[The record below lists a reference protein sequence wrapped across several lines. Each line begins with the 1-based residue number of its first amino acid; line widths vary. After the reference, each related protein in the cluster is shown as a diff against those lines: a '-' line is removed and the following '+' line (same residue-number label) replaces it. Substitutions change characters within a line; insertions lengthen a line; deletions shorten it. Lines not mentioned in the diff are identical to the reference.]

1 MKQKVLPKIREQD
14 MNTNTLLKKF
24 AEFITRLQA
33 QRANELSHH
42 LNEDLKA
49 FVETLK
55 TSAPR
60 NKITFIDV
68 NESNQTLTWHNAAEL
83 CRKLKE
89 NCAIHYQNAAEAL
102 QDQQNGVDTEFDP
115 YRMESEADE
124 MNAELETIL
133 SNVLKAVES
142 RMNKE
147 PAVAA

>member
-1 MKQKVLPKIREQD
+1 
-14 MNTNTLLKKF
+14 MNTNNLLIKF

-33 QRANELSHH
+33 QCANELSHH

-55 TSAPR
+55 TAAPR
-60 NKITFIDV
+60 NKITFIDI
-68 NESNQTLTWHNAAEL
+68 NESNQTLTWHHAAEL

-89 NCAIHYQNAAEAL
+89 NCVIHYQNAAEVL
-102 QDQQNGVDTEFDP
+102 QEQQNGVDTEFDP

-147 PAVAA
+147 TAEAA

>member
-1 MKQKVLPKIREQD
+1 

-68 NESNQTLTWHNAAEL
+68 NESNQTLTWHNAADL

-89 NCAIHYQNAAEAL
+89 NCAIHYQNAAAL
-102 QDQQNGVDTEFDP
+102 HDQQNGEVTEFDP

-124 MNAELETIL
+124 MNAELEMIL

-142 RMNKE
+142 RINKE
-147 PAVAA
+147 SAVAA